1 MSLYWRSAMETEQR
15 FPKREGAHMAE
26 KKSHASNEHIMATIK
41 NEQIRFVNL
50 EFIDVVGITKC
61 VTVPVEQFTSC
72 IQHGKWFDGS
82 ALESFARVAESDMY
96 LFPDLSTFSV
106 LPAKIRSP

>member
-1 MSLYWRSAMETEQR
+1 MGTE
-15 FPKREGAHMAE
+15 KRPSRRKGVQMAE
-26 KKSHASNEHIMATIK
+26 KKLHASYEQIMAIIK
-41 NEQIRFVNL
+41 NEQVRFVNL

-61 VTVPVEQFTSC
+61 VTIPVEQFANC

-96 LFPDLSTFSV
+96 LFPDLSSFSV
-106 LPAKIRSP
+106 LP